1 MDFCACHMPVVRDM
15 VSNMKTTVDIPDDL
29 MRKAKA
35 VAARQKITL
44 RALIEEG
51 LRKVLREQEG
61 EREAFKLRRATF
73 RGEGLLPHA
82 DEDTWER
89 IRSLIYEERG
99 G

>member
-1 MDFCACHMPVVRDM
+1 MDFCACHISVVRDM
-15 VSNMKTTVDIPDDL
+15 VSNMKTTVEIPDNL

-35 VAARQKITL
+35 LAARQKITL

-51 LRKVLREQEG
+51 LRKVLREPEG

-82 DEDTWER
+82 DEDAWER

>member
-1 MDFCACHMPVVRDM
+1 
-15 VSNMKTTVDIPDDL
+15 MKTTVDIPDNL

-51 LRKVLREQEG
+51 LRKVLREPEG

-73 RGEGLLPHA
+73 
-82 DEDTWER
+82 
-89 IRSLIYEERG
+89 
-99 G
+99 